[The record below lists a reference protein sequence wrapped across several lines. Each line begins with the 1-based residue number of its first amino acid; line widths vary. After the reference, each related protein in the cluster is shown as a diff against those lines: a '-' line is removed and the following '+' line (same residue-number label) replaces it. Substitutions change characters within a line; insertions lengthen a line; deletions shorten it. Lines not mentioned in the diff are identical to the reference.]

1 MLLEETIR
9 KELLKEASKMIVL
22 ILQGMYN
29 IKHPNE
35 IKLEENAY
43 PFSIITVRIIGITF
57 VCLLC
62 YK

>member
-1 MLLEETIR
+1 
-9 KELLKEASKMIVL
+9 MIVL

-35 IKLEENAY
+35 VEFEEYAY
-43 PFSIITVRIIGITF
+43 PPSTIAVRIVGITF

-62 YK
+62 HR